1 MAIATNLT
9 VKKYDGTTD
18 VLFTLISGAPGDK
31 LPAIW
36 RNEAFDAIAGNRP
49 LFTVLSKKIQNG
61 GNKRLVEAKLQM
73 PELYTDS
80 TTAITSV
87 RLKDVISLAFTVD
100 LNGKDVT
107 HQECVAQFL
116 NLMNSPAMRAVLI
129 SGFAPV

>member
-1 MAIATNLT
+1 MATATNLT

-18 VLFTLISGAPGDK
+18 VTYTLISGAPGDK

-49 LFTVLSKKIQNG
+49 VFTVLSKKIQNG

-73 PELYTDS
+73 PELYTD
-80 TTAITSV
+80 TTTGVTSV
-87 RLKDVISLAFTVD
+87 RLKDVISLPFTLD
-100 LNGKDVT
+100 LSGKDVT

-116 NLMNSPAMRAVLI
+116 NLMNSPAMRVVLV